1 MHEIKRRIKQF
12 KTQEKFEKD
21 KMNETGQST
30 ANPAVA
36 TSRIDDKESK
46 MATAKDA
53 NQLGKPTVGGESQDK
68 KKVFLNVIS
77 DIEQSFLINQKPK
90 SPYDYIDKKLQ
101 KI

>member
-12 KTQEKFEKD
+12 QTQKKFEKE

-30 ANPAVA
+30 ANPAAA

-46 MATAKDA
+46 IAISKDGKQQGKLMA
-53 NQLGKPTVGGESQDK
+53 GGESKDK
-68 KKVFLNVIS
+68 KKVFLNAIS
-77 DIEQSFLINQKPK
+77 DIEQSFLNNQKPK

>member
-1 MHEIKRRIKQF
+1 MHEIKRRMKQF
-12 KTQEKFEKD
+12 QTQQKFEKD

-46 MATAKDA
+46 MATAKDGK
-53 NQLGKPTVGGESQDK
+53 QLGKPMVGGESKDK